1 MLFVITTQN
10 SVTQL
15 LFVGSCAVGITGK
28 IRKTESPSLI
38 DDRGTWGRAESSL
51 RKRQRIGHSIPYR
64 YRGGVVCDSS
74 FT

>member
-10 SVTQL
+10 SATQL
-15 LFVGSCAVGITGK
+15 LIVGSRTVGITGR
-28 IRKTESPSLI
+28 IRKTKSPSLI

-51 RKRQRIGHSIPYR
+51 RKRLGIGHPIPYR
-64 YRGGVVCDSS
+64 YGGGIVCDSS

>member
-15 LFVGSCAVGITGK
+15 LFVGSRAVGITGR
-28 IRKTESPSLI
+28 IRKTESSSLI

-51 RKRQRIGHSIPYR
+51 RKRQRIGHPIPYR